1 VVENAEG
8 RVVAVGAAIDPK
20 TRSLSVRV
28 EAPPRPDFI
37 PGRATRVR
45 IFAAGQAAGLTV
57 PRSAVTTIGGK
68 SVVFVRTPAGFDSVP
83 VQVVGSTGD
92 RTVVAGALKSGAAVA
107 VSGVSELKAQA
118 GG

>member
-1 VVENAEG
+1 VVEGAEG

-28 EAPPRPDFI
+28 EAPPRPAFI

-45 IFAAGQAAGLTV
+45 IFAAGRPAGLIV
-57 PRSAVTTIGGK
+57 PRSAVTTVRGK
-68 SVVFVRTPAGFDSVP
+68 SVVFVRTPAGFDIVP
-83 VQVVGSTGD
+83 VQVVGSAGD
-92 RTVVAGALKSGAAVA
+92 QTVVVGALKSGAAVA

-118 GG
+118 EG